1 MLWELILIQED
12 VICSE
17 ETFSANFLYFL
28 KILFND
34 FWVHEQQTKVTISK
48 VTMWALII
56 CQFSPTMLL
65 NHISTGLQAMFN

>member
-34 FWVHEQQTKVTISK
+34 F
-48 VTMWALII
+48 
-56 CQFSPTMLL
+56 
-65 NHISTGLQAMFN
+65 